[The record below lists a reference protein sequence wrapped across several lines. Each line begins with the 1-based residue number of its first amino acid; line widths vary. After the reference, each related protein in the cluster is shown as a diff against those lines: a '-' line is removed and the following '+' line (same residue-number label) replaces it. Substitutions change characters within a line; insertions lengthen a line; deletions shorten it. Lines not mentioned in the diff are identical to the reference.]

1 MTMTGAT
8 MQHEN
13 VQPRSS
19 AWLWVADVVLAPTIS
34 QQLAGYGVSVAHR
47 LAQCQQYKGASYG

>member
-1 MTMTGAT
+1 MTGAT